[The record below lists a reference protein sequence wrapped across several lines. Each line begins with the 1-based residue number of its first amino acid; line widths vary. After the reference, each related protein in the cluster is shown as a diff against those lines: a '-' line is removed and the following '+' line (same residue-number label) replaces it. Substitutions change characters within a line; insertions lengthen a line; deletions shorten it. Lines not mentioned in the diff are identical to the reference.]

1 MRRFLQTRQRSEAIP
16 QALVIVHENE
26 AYSPT
31 FVHAA
36 IDQDRPIGD
45 IRTFHEH
52 THDLYHIVLYTQSS
66 GFYFKCGAKYAAEPG
81 TLVIV
86 SPGEPHDFVSL
97 RRSSVYSEITF
108 SFRTRAAKVL
118 TLPFE
123 RLLNSYTGVS
133 GLIPREPHL
142 PRTTTQELLIIMI
155 QIMDYLQSPSSMS
168 DFYAHRALANLFD
181 AIVAHCYSEAIPDA
195 ALTQDNPIVQIKQYI
210 DEHYAEAITAED
222 LALMSHCSKG
232 HLFRTFKK
240 SFRVSPLA
248 YQQDL
253 RFEAAQRLLRFTSL
267 RGYEIAQRV
276 GYSNI
281 YYFYRQFK
289 KRTGVTPKR
298 YRQSLRR
305 ETGQQSEGR

>member
-1 MRRFLQTRQRSEAIP
+1 MRRYLQTRQRTESTP
-16 QALVIVHENE
+16 QALVILHENE
-26 AYSPT
+26 AYFPT

-66 GFYFKCGAKYAAEPG
+66 GFYLKCGAKYPAEPG

-86 SPGEPHDFVSL
+86 SPGESHDFVSL
-97 RRSSVYSEITF
+97 RHSSVYSEITF
-108 SFRTRAAKVL
+108 SLGTRAGKVL
-118 TLPFE
+118 TIPFE
-123 RLLNSYTGVS
+123 RVLNSYTGVTGQLHS
-133 GLIPREPHL
+133 EPHL

-155 QIMDYLQSPSSMS
+155 QIMDYLQSPSAMA
-168 DFYAHRALANLFD
+168 DFYAHRALASLFD
-181 AIVAHCYSEAIPDA
+181 VIVAHCYSETIPGA
-195 ALTQDNPIVQIKQYI
+195 ALAQDNPILQVKQYI

-253 RFEAAQRLLRFTSL
+253 RFAAAQKLLRFTSL
-267 RGYEIAQRV
+267 RCYEIAQRV

-289 KRTGVTPKR
+289 KRMGVTPR
-298 YRQSLRR
+298 HYRQSLRQGADGIL
-305 ETGQQSEGR
+305 E

>member
-1 MRRFLQTRQRSEAIP
+1 MLRYLQTHERGEETAQGL
-16 QALVIVHENE
+16 LVLHENE
-26 AYSPT
+26 AYFPV

-36 IDQDRPIGD
+36 VDQDRPMGD
-45 IRTFHEH
+45 AGTFHEH

-66 GFYFKCGAKYAAEPG
+66 GFYLKGGRKYHAEPG

-108 SFRTRAAKVL
+108 SFKTQKGTLL

-123 RLLNSYTGVS
+123 KVLRIYTGVA
-133 GLIPREPHL
+133 GRLHQEPHL
-142 PRTTTQELLIIMI
+142 PQDTTQELVMTMI
-155 QIMDYLQSPSSMS
+155 QIMDYLQSPLSMS
-168 DFYAHRALANLFD
+168 EFYAHRALASVFD
-181 AIVAHCYSEAIPDA
+181 IIVAHCYSESIPGT
-195 ALTQDNPIVQIKQYI
+195 ALAQDTPILHVKQYI
-210 DEHYAEAITAED
+210 DEHYTKPITAED
-222 LALMSHCSKG
+222 LAHMSHCSKG

-267 RGYEIAQRV
+267 RCYEIAERV
-276 GYSNI
+276 GYSNV
-281 YYFYRQFK
+281 YYFHRQFK
-289 KRTGVTPKR
+289 KRMGITPKQ
-298 YRQSLRR
+298 YRQS
-305 ETGQQSEGR
+305 TS